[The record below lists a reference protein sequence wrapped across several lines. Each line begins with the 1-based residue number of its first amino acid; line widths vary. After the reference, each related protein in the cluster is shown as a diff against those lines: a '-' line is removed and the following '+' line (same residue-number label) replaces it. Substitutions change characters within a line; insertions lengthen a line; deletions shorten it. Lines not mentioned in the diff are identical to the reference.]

1 MSNLI
6 ILWKLTNDAFSH
18 NTVIQ
23 FFYQEELFVGKTRW
37 WVHKK
42 NLLQQSTPHITH
54 EVNTTSFTKFISE
67 RAYDTLSL
75 FTLFSSL
82 STSRKRSFSLRR
94 TFVKTLCTRR
104 GPRSRRLF
112 RPYPSRSCSDETSR
126 SFFSPLFVYR
136 LEVERNG
143 FSIWF
148 SRRWMERW
156 VSKRRRRRM
165 ADRSTRLSLIAP
177 DSVLAWC
184 ATFPCSCA
192 TAGRVLTTTL

>member
-1 MSNLI
+1 M
-6 ILWKLTNDAFSH
+6 
-18 NTVIQ
+18 
-23 FFYQEELFVGKTRW
+23 FVGKTNDDDELV
-37 WVHKK
+37 VHKK
-42 NLLQQSTPHITH
+42 IVFNKVPFSHIKH
-54 EVNTTSFTKFISE
+54 EVKTTSKCTKFISE

-75 FTLFSSL
+75 KFTLFSSL

-148 SRRWMERW
+148 SRR
-156 VSKRRRRRM
+156 
-165 ADRSTRLSLIAP
+165 
-177 DSVLAWC
+177 
-184 ATFPCSCA
+184 
-192 TAGRVLTTTL
+192 

>member
-1 MSNLI
+1 MTMSSQN
-6 ILWKLTNDAFSH
+6 
-18 NTVIQ
+18 
-23 FFYQEELFVGKTRW
+23 FFIKVPPR
-37 WVHKK
+37 
-42 NLLQQSTPHITH
+42 
-54 EVNTTSFTKFISE
+54 KFIGYALTTQHKIARGMILSNPFLS
-67 RAYDTLSL
+67 YSFLNTLSL
-75 FTLFSSL
+75 FILFSSF
-82 STSRKRSFSLRR
+82 STSQKCSFSPRR

-177 DSVLAWC
+177 GSVLAWC

>member
-1 MSNLI
+1 MSC
-6 ILWKLTNDAFSH
+6 S
-18 NTVIQ
+18 
-23 FFYQEELFVGKTRW
+23 R
-37 WVHKK
+37 KK
-42 NLLQQSTPHITH
+42 FIQQSTPHIKH
-54 EVNTTSFTKFISE
+54 EVKTTSKCTKFISE

-75 FTLFSSL
+75 KFTLFSSL

-177 DSVLAWC
+177 GSVLAWC
-184 ATFPCSCA
+184 ATFPCLFA

>member
-1 MSNLI
+1 M
-6 ILWKLTNDAFSH
+6 
-18 NTVIQ
+18 
-23 FFYQEELFVGKTRW
+23 FVGKTNDDERV
-37 WVHKK
+37 VHKK
-42 NLLQQSTPHITH
+42 IVFNKVPFSHIKH
-54 EVNTTSFTKFISE
+54 EVKTTSKCTKFISE

-75 FTLFSSL
+75 KFTLFSSL
-82 STSRKRSFSLRR
+82 STSRKRSFSPRR

-148 SRRWMERW
+148 SRR
-156 VSKRRRRRM
+156 
-165 ADRSTRLSLIAP
+165 
-177 DSVLAWC
+177 
-184 ATFPCSCA
+184 
-192 TAGRVLTTTL
+192 